1 MQRRQAYLGRRV
13 TSTWNWAGITSSRSF
28 AIGLEHMATQW
39 LTILADPGHLPT
51 AAGAQGTC
59 GLDHALDPGQVG
71 RQMPAVARRLA
82 GPLPTRPGKRGLGF
96 LLRCFEHTLGQLGI
110 FQRQIE
116 LVGRQLLGALAELRA
131 LRRAQDVLQPAVRLL
146 YLGQRRLDLGQA
158 GLQMGVL
165 AAEGVGI
172 HVPE

>member
-1 MQRRQAYLGRRV
+1 
-13 TSTWNWAGITSSRSF
+13 
-28 AIGLEHMATQW
+28 MATQW